1 MTELTPT
8 QESSV
13 SLTPTAIEALKEIQ
27 RTDNLPADKPLRV
40 GVKGGGCSG
49 LTYVLSFDE
58 KQELDDEWMVDGIRV
73 IMDKRHALY
82 VYGMEV
88 DYQSGLNDRGFIFN
102 NPNAKDSCGC
112 GTSFSTW
119 SESCFNIHEKG
130 HQYGG
135 PSLFVWIWI
144 IISGTPEILPVY
156 P

>member
-40 GVKGGGCSG
+40 GVKGGRCSG

-58 KQELDDEWMVDGIRV
+58 KQELDDEWMVEGIRV

-112 GTSFSTW
+112 GTSFST
-119 SESCFNIHEKG
+119 
-130 HQYGG
+130 
-135 PSLFVWIWI
+135 
-144 IISGTPEILPVY
+144 
-156 P
+156 

>member
-1 MTELTPT
+1 MTEITPT
-8 QESSV
+8 QQSSV

-112 GTSFSTW
+112 GTSFST
-119 SESCFNIHEKG
+119 
-130 HQYGG
+130 
-135 PSLFVWIWI
+135 
-144 IISGTPEILPVY
+144 
-156 P
+156 